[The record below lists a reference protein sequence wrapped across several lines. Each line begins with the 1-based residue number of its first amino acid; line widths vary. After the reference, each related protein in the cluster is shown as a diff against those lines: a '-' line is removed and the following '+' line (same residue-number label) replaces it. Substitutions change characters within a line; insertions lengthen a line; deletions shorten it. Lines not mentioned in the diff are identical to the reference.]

1 MKIVVVQNS
10 LMKLTQWEFS
20 VLNAN
25 SEIIAYLIADNYTPL
40 IRSLLW
46 CLNSSVCKDCWVP

>member
-1 MKIVVVQNS
+1 MKMVVVQNS

-40 IRSLLW
+40 IRSLR
-46 CLNSSVCKDCWVP
+46 V